1 MCLLNIVKRF
11 FLSYFRLRN
20 RPLYRLYFAAAIGV
34 LFISSCGRQPD
45 AYHEQFIGFGTL
57 IDVKLWG
64 VSDEAG
70 RKAVHAIDDDFKYMH
85 YAWHAWNP
93 GPLSR
98 INELLPTG
106 ERFSVAPSL
115 IPLIKKAK
123 ELATN
128 SQGKFNPAI
137 GHLLKL
143 WGFESD
149 DPPHGPPP
157 TPEEIQDL
165 LDKKPSMDD
174 VMLDGIDIYCKNP
187 AVRLDFGGFAKGY
200 GVDMVINHLREMG
213 INNAVVNAGGNMRV
227 IGSHGDRPWRIGI
240 RNPRGTGILAS
251 IDVQGDE
258 SISTSGDY
266 ERFFEYQGIRYH
278 HILDPRTGYPA
289 RGATSVTVF
298 DDNGA
303 DADAAS
309 TAIFVAGPEEWYETA
324 KAMGVK
330 GVIMV
335 DSRGTIYMTP
345 NLKNR
350 IYIDVKPLPK
360 IIYSDPL

>member
-1 MCLLNIVKRF
+1 MPNRRRRYFVAALTALL
-11 FLSYFRLRN
+11 L
-20 RPLYRLYFAAAIGV
+20 
-34 LFISSCGRQPD
+34 LFTSACSRESD

-64 VSDEAG
+64 VGDEAG

-93 GPLSR
+93 GPLNR
-98 INELLPTG
+98 VNKLLSSG
-106 ERFSVAPSL
+106 DRFSIAPSL

-123 ELATN
+123 ELEHD
-128 SQGKFNPAI
+128 SRGKFNPAI
-137 GHLLKL
+137 GQLLKL

-157 TPEEIQDL
+157 SPEAIQEL

-174 VMLDGIDIYCKNP
+174 VVLDGIDIYCKNP
-187 AVRLDFGGFAKGY
+187 AVKMDFGGFAKGY
-200 GVDMVINHLREMG
+200 GVDRVIDHLREMG
-213 INNAVVNAGGNMRV
+213 IHNAVVNAGGNMRV
-227 IGSHGDRPWRIGI
+227 IGRHGNRPWRIGI
-240 RNPRGTGILAS
+240 RNPRAQGIIAS
-251 IDVQGDE
+251 IDVQGDV

-266 ERFFEYQGIRYH
+266 ERFFEYKGIRYH

-309 TAIFVAGPEEWYETA
+309 TAIFIAGPEDWYETA

-330 GVIMV
+330 GVMMV
-335 DSRGTIYMTP
+335 DWRGTVYMTP
-345 NLKNR
+345 NLKDR
-350 IYIDVKPLPK
+350 LYIDAKPLPK
-360 IIYSDPL
+360 IVYSDPL